1 MLVQQRYLTRLLDRY
16 LEITLQAGEFL
27 AVAAT
32 VYFLGRLVLLS
43 GGDWL
48 LARARVDPTFES
60 ALRSILHLLV
70 GAVAVLV
77 GAGVAG
83 YRGELAGSTVLVA
96 GITLAIGL
104 AAQDVLSNFVAG
116 AFIVQDPDLNV
127 GDTIRWN
134 DTEGLVR
141 DIDLRV
147 TRVQTPANATVLVP
161 NSELATSAVTN
172 LTSEDPQAIV
182 HEFGIDYDEDV
193 DRAGDEIVAAAEH
206 VPRVRSVPSPSV
218 EVVSLDDTA
227 VVLTATIWLDRA
239 DRSQRATVQS
249 QFLRAVHERFR
260 AAGIDLTETTQ
271 HELSGAVRLAD
282 GDEADASRS

>member
-1 MLVQQRYLTRLLDRY
+1 MLVQSQYLTRVLDRY
-16 LEITLQAGEFL
+16 LEIVGQAAEFL
-27 AVAAT
+27 VVAA
-32 VYFLGRLVLLS
+32 VIYVVGRVLLGT

-48 LARARVDPTFES
+48 LARSRAGPTIES
-60 ALRSILHLLV
+60 ALRSIFHLV
-70 GAVAVLV
+70 VVTIA
-77 GAGVAG
+77 
-83 YRGELAGSTVLVA
+83 
-96 GITLAIGL
+96 L

-127 GDTIRWN
+127 GDTIRWD

-147 TRVQTPANATVLVP
+147 TRVQTPQNATVLVP

-193 DRAGDEIVAAAEH
+193 DRAADEIVAATESI
-206 VPRVRSVPSPSV
+206 PRVRSVPSPSI
-218 EVVSLDDTA
+218 EVDSLDDTS
-227 VVLTATIWLDRA
+227 VLLTARIWLDRS

-249 QFLRAVHERFR
+249 KFLRTVHERFR
-260 AAGIDLTETTQ
+260 AAGTDLTETSQ
-271 HELSGAVRLAD
+271 HDLSGTVHVAD
-282 GDEADASRS
+282 VEDPEQSLTGGSA